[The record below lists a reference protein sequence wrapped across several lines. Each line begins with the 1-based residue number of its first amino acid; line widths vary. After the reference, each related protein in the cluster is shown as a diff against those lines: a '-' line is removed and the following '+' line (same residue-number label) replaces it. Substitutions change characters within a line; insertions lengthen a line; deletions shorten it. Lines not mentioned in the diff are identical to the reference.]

1 MCVANEEQRSLKH
14 GKGARQWKKGDKR
27 RRRRR
32 NSAEQRYKTV
42 LPPYNNISIEKR
54 SCLEGSSRSSSS
66 EINQRKWTRV
76 IFLLF
81 SLEEI
86 HGAPPYLVNRWHSS
100 TPHTI
105 RPTTQVNISTHS
117 YQPQYCQ
124 QSDVV
129 VVVVVVCRERTGY
142 AANNRRQQ

>member
-32 NSAEQRYKTV
+32 NSAEQRYKTA
-42 LPPYNNISIEKR
+42 LPPYNNISVEKR
-54 SCLEGSSRSSSS
+54 SCLEGSSRSSS